1 MRITGAHQQFDPDLY
16 AEERKRLLSVLPS
29 AQEDLPPRT
38 QRDSYSE
45 VLLPLSSDFA
55 LRESF
60 INVFMGIRTGRLL
73 ECLDGFAGSSYLHGR

>member
-1 MRITGAHQQFDPDLY
+1 MRITGAQQQFDPDLY